1 MYLMTEK
8 ISILLRYGQWQ
19 WQSDLKYIASIACLC
34 LVYFSDFID
43 VDDIFIYFIQIFS
56 LYIFSFGGEHGS
68 SSSWVLKHK
77 SWSQVGGVDQFKYCY
92 NIQHWAWIWIIEELG
107 SSPRPG
113 QQREEPTLTRPELN
127 QNSGM
132 SKIILETFKISQ
144 KFLIFFWQL
153 KTTIKEE

>member
-1 MYLMTEK
+1 MVSGNDNLTWN
-8 ISILLRYGQWQ
+8 ILHLLPAYVLFTSQTF
-19 WQSDLKYIASIACLC
+19 D
-34 LVYFSDFID
+34 V